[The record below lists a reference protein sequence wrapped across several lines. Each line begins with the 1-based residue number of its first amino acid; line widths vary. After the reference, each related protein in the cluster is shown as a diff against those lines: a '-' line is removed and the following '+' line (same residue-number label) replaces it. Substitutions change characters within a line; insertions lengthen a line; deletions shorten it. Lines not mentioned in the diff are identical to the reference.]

1 MLASLIAPILAR
13 RGIHYGWVMVVLTF
27 LTTISTSATVGM
39 AGVII
44 TPLRTEFGWS
54 AADVSGPLA
63 LTLLL
68 FGAMAPFAAAL
79 IARHG
84 IVRIVTLAATLI
96 VAGVLL
102 STQISARWHLWVTW
116 GLMLGVAA
124 GMTAL
129 VLGAT
134 VANRWFTA
142 RRGLVL
148 GILTAANATG
158 LLIFLPL
165 AGYLAEHYGWR
176 YALLPPAAGCLV
188 AIGLTILFAA
198 DHPSDL
204 GVAPFGEKNIVPRPA
219 RAASG
224 AVRLSLNALSEA
236 SSSRSFW
243 VLFGTFFVCG
253 LSTNGLIGTHFV
265 PLCLDMGMT
274 ATVAASVLGVMGTF
288 NFIGTIASGWLSD
301 RYDNRWLLFWYY
313 GLRGLSLAFLPF
325 AEFSLY
331 GLSIFALFYGLDWI
345 ATVPPTVKLTAQTFG
360 REKAPIIFGWI
371 FTGHQLGAAAA
382 AYGGGY
388 ARDTM
393 ASYFPAFVVAGIA
406 CLVAALVILTVNRPR
421 PVNAMAA
428 AE

>member
-1 MLASLIAPILAR
+1 MLASLIAPMLAR

-27 LTTISTSATVGM
+27 LTTISTSAAVGM

-63 LTLLL
+63 LALLL
-68 FGAMAPFAAAL
+68 FGALAPFAAAL

-84 IVRIVTLAATLI
+84 IVRIVTVAAVLI
-96 VAGVLL
+96 VAGILL

-116 GLMLGVAA
+116 GLMLGIAA

-165 AGYLAEHYGWR
+165 AGWLAEHYGWR
-176 YALLPPAAGCLV
+176 YALLPPAAGCLL
-188 AIGLTILFAA
+188 AIGLTVLFAA
-198 DHPSDL
+198 DHPADL

-224 AVRLSLNALSEA
+224 AVRLSLAALSQA
-236 SSSRSFW
+236 SGSRSFW
-243 VLFGTFFVCG
+243 VLFGTFFICG
-253 LSTNGLIGTHFV
+253 MSTNGLIGTHFV

-313 GLRGLSLAFLPF
+313 ALRGLSLAFLPL

-331 GLSIFALFYGLDWI
+331 GLSLFALFYGLDWI
-345 ATVPPTVKLTAQTFG
+345 ATVPPTVKLVMQSYGPEQA
-360 REKAPIIFGWI
+360 ALVFGWI
-371 FTGHQLGAAAA
+371 FAAHQAGAAVA
-382 AYGGGY
+382 AYGAGELYDAIGSYLPSFTLGGLLC
-388 ARDTM
+388 
-393 ASYFPAFVVAGIA
+393 I
-406 CLVAALVILTVNRPR
+406 VAAIGVLGIRPA
-421 PVNAMAA
+421 PAK
-428 AE
+428 